1 MGLLSKTLNMDA
13 DKLAEVL
20 FKKSDE
26 KEGEYTDELAE
37 GALAKILQMDADRVA
52 KLKPDTKEIFNN
64 GFKKAE
70 KEIAEQWESD
80 LRKQFGVDAESK
92 LQGSALVTAIKA
104 AIAEQG
110 KKGMEPD
117 KVKLTKEYLDLE
129 TSMQDALKK
138 LKDEHATEIAKLDS
152 THKKERSWAGVEKR
166 IREEFMSLNP
176 VLPKDV
182 ARANAQIDMFLRQ
195 FNELEYQEDAE
206 GGYIPM
212 RDGKRVED
220 GHGYAVKLSDLVKG
234 RAEAMFE
241 FLEQPPAGNAGN
253 QNGTGKTVSIKFK
266 DEREYL
272 EKYAA
277 ATTSEQKTQFY
288 DAWTAQQ
295 KTN

>member
-37 GALAKILQMDADRVA
+37 GALAKVLQMDADRVS
-52 KLKPDTKEIFNN
+52 KLTPDTKEIFNN
-64 GFKKAE
+64 GYKKAE
-70 KEIAEQWESD
+70 KEIAEKWEAD
-80 LRKQFGVDAESK
+80 IRKEFGIDADAK
-92 LQGSALVTAIKA
+92 IQGKALITAGKA
-104 AIAEQG
+104 ALADQG
-110 KKGMEPD
+110 KKMEPD
-117 KVKLTKEYLDLE
+117 KVKLSKEYLDLE
-129 TSMQDALKK
+129 VSMQDALKK
-138 LKDEHATEIAKLDS
+138 QREEYEGKLNDVES
-152 THKKERSWAGVEKR
+152 TYKREQQWSSVEKQ
-166 IREEFMSLNP
+166 IRAEFMALNP
-176 VLPKDV
+176 ILPKDSGKAERIV
-182 ARANAQIDMFLRQ
+182 SKFLED
-195 FNELEYQEDAE
+195 FKSFDYQADEE
-206 GGYIPM
+206 NGFIPM